1 MIWVLLFMID
11 FNQYFKGLKKTIEGK
26 DNYYF
31 LVNDT
36 NNEIRQHYDYD
47 YQSSIDIQRF
57 VKSIASKK
65 DYFYSKNI
73 NYEFFVIPDK
83 SITARQYLPFE
94 TPEPKRITDQLGGLV
109 HDLRGIITIDDVLR
123 NDTHIAVM
131 SSLKL
136 TPHILS
142 VLHGTEAEEYT
153 QRIIDKTHVEVVDH
167 KGDLFFVFNWSYPQD
182 ERFKNYAHMQLETLE
197 LNEQYKQVELE
208 DIPEEYRRVS
218 KRKSEY
224 YINPN
229 SISNKKALIL
239 RDSSTNSLTKSLIA
253 YYREVFFYWDHWYFN
268 KQLVEWF
275 NPDDVIEIR
284 TERFIENPHYP
295 TAETD
300 FKIKQDVILNLET
313 FESHDK
319 KLKVKFDI
327 MDYYNRP
334 IDTKVDIYINDEPFV
349 SDDTTNSI
357 FDKCYDLS
365 CYPTNRYDLKV
376 IVNATD
382 TTNTFKFTRSILVSE
397 DIRKYFTN
405 LKSSIKG
412 LNNTFFLVNDN
423 TNELLQH
430 YDLEYE
436 SSLDLRQFKQS
447 LESKRKYL
455 AKKNIKF
462 TQFIIPDKSV
472 VLREY
477 LPFETTDAKR
487 NWDSLK
493 NYYYDLSDVIGTD
506 DFLVND
512 TKLTSQAAVKA
523 VSYILFKT
531 FKEKSFSEIKGEIL
545 EKFTTNKVTH
555 QGDLFTD
562 EAWSYPKDDVYEK
575 YSKINIDELS
585 LIAKDKL
592 THMDIDEEFLQF
604 NNVASDYVHN
614 PDSISD
620 RRALIICDKSAHPLF
635 EAFIAYFRE
644 VFFYHDF
651 WYFNKNLID
660 YASFDVVIEVK
671 AERFLDTA
679 LTFIINDNSHVLIPV
694 KINVN
699 QFEQADNKLTVDVS
713 CRDIRNLPVDS
724 TLKFYIDDEL
734 LCERELMQGRC
745 ICSLSVEYLNV
756 GSHIL
761 KIRLE
766 ESESTKARVI
776 TKEFDIN

>member
-1 MIWVLLFMID
+1 MID

-57 VKSIASKK
+57 AKSIASKK

-94 TPEPKRITDQLGGLV
+94 TPEPKRITNQLGGLV
-109 HDLRGIITIDDVLR
+109 HDLRSIITIDDVLR
-123 NDTHIAVM
+123 NDTHISVM
-131 SSLKL
+131 SSLKV

-142 VLHGTEAEEYT
+142 VLHGTEAKDYT
-153 QRIIDKTHVEVVDH
+153 QRITDKTHVEVVDH

-197 LNEQYKQVELE
+197 LNDEYKQVELE

-229 SISNKKALIL
+229 SISNKKALVL
-239 RDSSTNSLTKSLIA
+239 RDSSTNSLTKSFIA

-295 TAETD
+295 TSETD

-349 SDDTTNSI
+349 SDDTSNSI

-365 CYPTNRYDLKV
+365 SYPTNRYNLKV

-382 TTNTFKFTRSILVSE
+382 TTNQFKFTRSILISE

-412 LNNTFFLVNDN
+412 LNDTFFLVNDN

-430 YDLEYE
+430 YDLEYD

-531 FKEKSFSEIKGEIL
+531 FKKKSFSEIKSEIL
-545 EKFTTNKVTH
+545 EKFTTNQVTH

-562 EAWSYPKDDVYEK
+562 DAWSYPKDDVYEK
-575 YSKINIDELS
+575 YSRIDIDELS

-592 THMDIDEEFLQF
+592 THKEIDEEFLQF
-604 NNVASDYVHN
+604 NNVASDYIHN

-620 RRALIICDKSAHPLF
+620 KKALIICDKSAHPLF

-679 LTFIINDNSHVLIPV
+679 LTFIINDNSRVLIPV

-699 QFEQADNKLTVDVS
+699 QFERADNKLTVDVS
-713 CRDIRNLPVDS
+713 CRDIRNLPVYS

-745 ICSLSVEYLNV
+745 ICSLNVEDLNV

>member
-1 MIWVLLFMID
+1 MGLLFMID

-36 NNEIRQHYDYD
+36 NNEIRQHYDYN
-47 YQSSIDIQRF
+47 YQSAIDIQRF
-57 VKSIASKK
+57 VKSITSRK

-83 SITARQYLPFE
+83 SITAREYLPFE
-94 TPEPKRITDQLGGLV
+94 TPEPKRITDHLEGLV
-109 HDLRGIITIDDVLR
+109 HDLKSVITIDDVLK
-123 NDTHIAVM
+123 NDTHISVM
-131 SSLKL
+131 SSLKV
-136 TPHILS
+136 TPYILS
-142 VLHGTEAEEYT
+142 VLHGTEAHEYAQKIT
-153 QRIIDKTHVEVVDH
+153 DKTHIEVVDH

-182 ERFKNYAHMQLETLE
+182 ERFKKYAHMQLETLE
-197 LNEQYKQVELE
+197 LNDEFKQVELE

-229 SISNKKALIL
+229 SISDKKALIL
-239 RDSSTNSLTKSLIA
+239 RDSSTNSLTKSFIS

-268 KQLVEWF
+268 KELVEWF

-284 TERFIENPHYP
+284 TERFIEKPHYP
-295 TAETD
+295 TSQTD
-300 FKIKQDVILNLET
+300 FKIKQDLILNLET

-327 MDYYNRP
+327 MDYYNRLV
-334 IDTKVDIYINDEPFV
+334 DTTVDIYINDELYA
-349 SDDTTNSI
+349 SADTTKSI

-365 CYPTNRYDLKV
+365 DYPIDRYAVKV
-376 IVNATD
+376 IVNPTD
-382 TTNTFKFTRSILVSE
+382 TTNQFRFTRNIIISE

-405 LKSSIKG
+405 LKSSLKG
-412 LNNTFFLVNDN
+412 LDNTFFLVNDN

-430 YDLEYE
+430 YDLEYD

-455 AKKNIKF
+455 SKKNIKF

-472 VLREY
+472 VMRKY
-477 LPFETTDAKR
+477 LPFETTEAKR
-487 NWDSLK
+487 NWNSLK
-493 NYYYDLSDVIGTD
+493 NYYYDLSEIIGVD
-506 DFLVND
+506 DFLIND
-512 TKLTSQAAVKA
+512 TKLTSQASVKA

-531 FKEKSFSEIKGEIL
+531 FKQKSFKQIKGELL
-545 EKFTTNKVTH
+545 EKFRTEHVTH
-555 QGDLFTD
+555 KGDLFTD
-562 EAWSYPKDDVYEK
+562 DGWSYQKDEIYEK
-575 YSKINIDELS
+575 YSAMDIEELS
-585 LIAKDKL
+585 LNNKNQLIHK
-592 THMDIDEEFLQF
+592 DIDAEFRQF
-604 NNVASDYVHN
+604 NNVSSDYVHN
-614 PDSISD
+614 QDSISD
-620 RRALIICDKSAHPLF
+620 KKALIICDKAAHPLF
-635 EAFIAYFRE
+635 ESFIAYFRQ

-651 WYFNKNLID
+651 WYFNRNLID
-660 YASFDVVIEVK
+660 YVDFDVVIEVR

-679 LTFIINDNSHVLIPV
+679 LTFIINDKSRVLIPV

-699 QFEQADNKLTVDVS
+699 QLKVMDDYLTVDVN

-724 TLKFYIDDEL
+724 TLKFYIDGKL
-734 LCERELMQGRC
+734 LTEEKLMDGKC
-745 ICSLSVEYLNV
+745 ICSLNVEGLDV
-756 GSHIL
+756 GNHNL

-766 ESESTKARVI
+766 QSESTKARMI
-776 TKEFDIN
+776 NREFNIK